1 MKQGDGYANQM
12 EECVDGGE
20 IRRDGVQ
27 HVRGGGV
34 LVEGVAK
41 FNYLGRPWTKRMMIG
56 RQ

>member
-27 HVRGGGV
+27 HVRGGGA
-34 LVEGVAK
+34 GGGSGK
-41 FNYLGRPWTKRMMIG
+41 I
-56 RQ
+56 